1 MALFL
6 FMFYVFVY
14 FIYKRRKIGLF
25 KPACL
30 KPSGFVVGGSYY
42 QGGFLF
48 AKGFASNDCNIIYR
62 YY

>member
-25 KPACL
+25 KPARL
-30 KPSGFVVGGSYY
+30 KPLGFIVAGGNH
-42 QGGFLF
+42 QCGLLL
-48 AKGFASNDCNIIYR
+48 AKGFASNAGNIVNW